1 MEIPYYIRN
10 KMFPKPLAPGL
21 CKKSTEYA
29 VLAVLKH
36 CERELFRFLHHA
48 DVPDLQD
55 EVNGI
60 GIEVTEAITRSHAQ
74 VNGEFT
80 KLSQSD
86 DPDEKEKSRKIIRQ
100 NGVNLVEDFLMV
112 FPAFSPADEKS
123 TILNAFQSKLDK
135 AGIYRRKGF
144 ASVGL
149 LIYVEAPI
157 LDDTRFNGY
166 GWFTSAQADRKEK
179 YDFVYLCYR
188 DGLIRFV
195 FQKKKCKEFFIPKN
209 DMAGLQNLG
218 RMAAEGEIKDD
229 DPIWT
234 S

>member
-1 MEIPYYIRN
+1 
-10 KMFPKPLAPGL
+10 
-21 CKKSTEYA
+21 
-29 VLAVLKH
+29 
-36 CERELFRFLHHA
+36 
-48 DVPDLQD
+48 
-55 EVNGI
+55 
-60 GIEVTEAITRSHAQ
+60 
-74 VNGEFT
+74 
-80 KLSQSD
+80 
-86 DPDEKEKSRKIIRQ
+86 
-100 NGVNLVEDFLMV
+100 MV

-188 DGLIRFV
+188 DGLIRFD